1 MSRIFAMLLPK
12 FAPTSLTAALC
23 IVPLLTACATDDAES
38 DDAAASDTAGSSGST
53 GPSAETSTTS
63 PQGSDDAASTTEDAD
78 GTTSDGS
85 NDTTVDGTSSGAC
98 VEPGGDPVQDA
109 ITLTTADGKSIS
121 GIVTRPSTGSCL
133 PAALLLHQF
142 SNTKSQ
148 WDAHLATFIE
158 RGYVTLAIDLRGH
171 GESDPQDG
179 AFNDLLT
186 DPDQAPLDV
195 QAALEHLQGHQAVDT
210 SRIAVVGTSIGA
222 NLAVVAASQDL
233 GVRATVAISTRLTPV
248 QSLLGGAQIA
258 VGPLLCYAG
267 ETDGGGDQA
276 MTCGALEPL
285 SSGPA
290 DSVILPGS
298 SAHGVTIVDTFPETI
313 PSILDFLDANL

>member
-1 MSRIFAMLLPK
+1 MLLPK
-12 FAPTSLTAALC
+12 FAPGHLLAALC
-23 IVPLLTACATDDAES
+23 IVPHLTACATDDADSEAVS
-38 DDAAASDTAGSSGST
+38 AESDTADSSAST
-53 GPSAETSTTS
+53 GASASTSTAS
-63 PQGSDDAASTTEDAD
+63 QRGSDDANS
-78 GTTSDGS
+78 TTSDDSGDS
-85 NDTTVDGTSSGAC
+85 TADATSSGAC
-98 VEPGGDPVQDA
+98 VDPGGPPVQDA
-109 ITLTTADGKSIS
+109 ITLMTADGKSIS
-121 GIVTRPSTGSCL
+121 GIVTRPTTGSCL

-233 GVRATVAISTRLTPV
+233 GVRTTVAISTRLTPV
-248 QSLLGGAQIA
+248 QSLLGGARIA

-285 SSGPA
+285 STGPA
-290 DSVILPGS
+290 ESVILPGS

-313 PSILDFLDANL
+313 PGILDFLDSNL